1 MLRVRAVSKDVRISP
16 RKVRLVLDGVRGRG
30 VEDALA
36 ILKFSPSPAAH
47 SVAKVIKSAVANAEN
62 NFQMTP
68 ADLRIVDIYA
78 DKGHVLK
85 RIRPQARGRVNR
97 ILKRS
102 SNITVVV
109 AGEE

>member
-1 MLRVRAVSKDVRISP
+1 MRVRAVSKDVGISP
-16 RKVRLVLDGVRGRG
+16 QKVRLVLDTVRGRG
-30 VEDALA
+30 VGEALT
-36 ILKFSPSPAAH
+36 ILRFSSSPAAR

-62 NFQMTP
+62 NFQM
-68 ADLRIVDIYA
+68 ASSDLRIINIYA
-78 DKGHVLK
+78 NKGHTLK

-97 ILKRS
+97 ILRRS